1 MQLNVRWKI
10 VYLCARSRNCIYGLS
25 AGSPFSPLCASIWKL
40 LEDSYVMTV
49 VSNTFDKLEVDTK
62 QRVTKK

>member
-1 MQLNVRWKI
+1 MQLNVEWKI
-10 VYLCARSRNCIYGLS
+10 VYLCARSRNYIHGVS
-25 AGSPFSPLCASIWKL
+25 AGLPFSSPCAPIWKL
-40 LEDSYVMTV
+40 LEGSYVMTA